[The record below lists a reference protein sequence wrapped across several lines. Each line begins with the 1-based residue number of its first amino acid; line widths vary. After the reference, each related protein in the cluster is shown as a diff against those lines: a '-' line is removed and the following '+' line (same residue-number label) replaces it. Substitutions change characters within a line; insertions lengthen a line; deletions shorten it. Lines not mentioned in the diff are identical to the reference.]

1 MENKNIE
8 EIMSEFRG
16 FFDEIENMKKEI
28 SNTDKKIENNRLTIS
43 HLNSDIIPADK
54 EFKKSLEEKNSGL
67 EEENSRKKIEL
78 EDKKSYDYAMKE
90 DTIKSLTQGK
100 IKLEKERHKLEIS
113 MKKKNNEIEEFFA
126 EDGEKT
132 KTIDELYKEKDEIQ
146 NNINDISKEMEIA
159 EIYIN
164 EAKLKEVTSKQYKEI
179 HKKEEQSEDEK
190 LEDEQTESQ
199 ELPTQ
204 AQKTAMDE
212 KSEIEGISTSEYEMM
227 SIEEKN
233 DLLNQSK
240 KEFITKYA
248 MLFADKT
255 DKQQDDI
262 YNSLR
267 GKLANELVDELRKNK
282 TTPQISKQTQPA
294 PVSTQP
300 TSQAPAQ
307 STPITPTQPQSANP
321 TKTQAMTM
329 DEASGKTEQD
339 KSMIYEALKEK
350 FDWNMEIE
358 RDFEGVTT
366 PNKTGEIEGYY
377 NDEIDENNINEQ
389 LEKHQIE
396 GLNLETVKYIMEN
409 GDPAITA
416 MLINEKEKLVEYY
429 KLMTNNDYKD
439 NSRLKIKYNLK
450 EKLFSRIDRQTRK
463 EIKEYAYKAREY
475 AQIEAGPITKM
486 QFKIKEMVEKSKQ
499 KRIEAKSNKYDKKFV
514 KDYTKEKVQGPLTKQ
529 QETIL
534 EKKEQQQNKFKN
546 LLKIEQGE
554 IKLTS
559 EGKEQTISRD
569 DSPEHDSK

>member
-1 MENKNIE
+1 MIEKLE
-8 EIMSEFRG
+8 EIKKQKDSLEKQMQIRRIRHEEQLSELSDVKQYNEKTGREEIVTEAEIKMYRDKFEKELSEE
-16 FFDEIENMKKEI
+16 FDKSLQILDLKI
-28 SNTDKKIENNRLTIS
+28 SIANTEKKIQNLSKKLMEAEDEYNMAVTKKYYSKEGIYDTDS
-43 HLNSDIIPADK
+43 FDK
-54 EFKKSLEEKNSGL
+54 TKIEKLKMQMEKLETS
-67 EEENSRKKIEL
+67 KIEL
-78 EDKKSYDYAMKE
+78 KS
-90 DTIKSLTQGK
+90 
-100 IKLEKERHKLEIS
+100 KLEIL
-113 MKKKNNEIEEFFA
+113 EP
-126 EDGEKT
+126 
-132 KTIDELYKEKDEIQ
+132 KEKVATIEQPADFI
-146 NNINDISKEMEIA
+146 
-159 EIYIN
+159 
-164 EAKLKEVTSKQYKEI
+164 
-179 HKKEEQSEDEK
+179 KKEPE
-190 LEDEQTESQ
+190 T
-199 ELPTQ
+199 
-204 AQKTAMDE
+204 E
-212 KSEIEGISTSEYEMM
+212 KSEVEEDYLRIMSQRDEIEGISTSAYEMM

-233 DLLNQSK
+233 DLLKQSK

-294 PVSTQP
+294 P
-300 TSQAPAQ
+300 AQ
-307 STPITPTQPQSANP
+307 STPTQPQSANP

-534 EKKEQQQNKFKN
+534 DKKEQQQNKFKN

-569 DSPEHDSK
+569 NSPEHDSK

>member
-1 MENKNIE
+1 
-8 EIMSEFRG
+8 MSQR
-16 FFDEIENMKKEI
+16 D
-28 SNTDKKIENNRLTIS
+28 
-43 HLNSDIIPADK
+43 
-54 EFKKSLEEKNSGL
+54 
-67 EEENSRKKIEL
+67 
-78 EDKKSYDYAMKE
+78 
-90 DTIKSLTQGK
+90 
-100 IKLEKERHKLEIS
+100 
-113 MKKKNNEIEEFFA
+113 
-126 EDGEKT
+126 
-132 KTIDELYKEKDEIQ
+132 
-146 NNINDISKEMEIA
+146 
-159 EIYIN
+159 
-164 EAKLKEVTSKQYKEI
+164 
-179 HKKEEQSEDEK
+179 
-190 LEDEQTESQ
+190 
-199 ELPTQ
+199 
-204 AQKTAMDE
+204 
-212 KSEIEGISTSEYEMM
+212 EIEGISTSAYEMM

-233 DLLNQSK
+233 DLLKQSK

-294 PVSTQP
+294 P
-300 TSQAPAQ
+300 AQ
-307 STPITPTQPQSANP
+307 STPTQPQSANP

-534 EKKEQQQNKFKN
+534 DKKEQQQNKFKN

-569 DSPEHDSK
+569 NSPEHDSK